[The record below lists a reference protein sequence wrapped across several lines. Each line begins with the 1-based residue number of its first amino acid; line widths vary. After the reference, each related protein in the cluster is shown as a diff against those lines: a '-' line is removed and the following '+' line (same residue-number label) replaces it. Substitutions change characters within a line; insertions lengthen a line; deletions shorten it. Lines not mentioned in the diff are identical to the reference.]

1 MPFVDSP
8 TEQTTAA
15 TDAVLAALALGCIWY
30 LQRIPANRPRQR
42 GKVNIWTGA
51 LFWLAVA
58 AALGAVA
65 HGFKLPG
72 RVLKL
77 LWNLLYL
84 SLGFTVAL
92 FVVGVIN
99 DMWGRRVAY
108 RALPVMLL
116 GGLVFFGLT
125 LLFPGSF
132 LIFIIYE
139 AVAMLFALGAYLR
152 LALEKRLNGAGW
164 MATGILIT
172 IIAAGVQATQS
183 LSLTFVWP
191 FDHNGLYHLIQMV
204 GLGALMIGLRADLLS
219 PGLRRG

>member
-1 MPFVDSP
+1 
-8 TEQTTAA
+8 
-15 TDAVLAALALGCIWY
+15 LI
-30 LQRIPANRPRQR
+30 
-42 GKVNIWTGA
+42 
-51 LFWLAVA
+51 WLAVA

-72 RVLKL
+72 WALKL

-99 DMWGRRVAY
+99 DMWGQRLAY

-132 LIFIIYE
+132 LVFIMYE

-183 LSLTFVWP
+183 LSLSFIWP

-219 PGLRRG
+219 SGLRQR